1 MTKWEKMIED
11 FKALTAEEKQKKL
24 LAIFDFA
31 KDKFDF
37 SETAINYL
45 SSNTLPEELVMI
57 KLYEFILQVTAH
69 ADERVQKRQEQKKN
83 EFKEQE
89 RIAEDKDAA
98 EADKLLDF
106 IDLL

>member
-11 FKALTAEEKQKKL
+11 FKALTAEQKQKKL

-45 SSNTLPEELVMI
+45 SSDTLPSELVMV
-57 KLYEFILQVTAH
+57 KLYEFVVNATTIAE
-69 ADERVQKRQEQKKN
+69 ERIQKKQTDVKKNFQEQEKQS
-83 EFKEQE
+83 EAQD
-89 RIAEDKDAA
+89 AED
-98 EADKLLDF
+98 ADKLLNL

>member
-11 FKALTAEEKQKKL
+11 FKALTAEQKQKKL

-45 SSNTLPEELVMI
+45 SSNTLPSELVMI
-57 KLYEFILQVTAH
+57 KLYEFVLH
-69 ADERVQKRQEQKKN
+69 ATSLAEERIQNKK
-83 EFKEQE
+83 QE
-89 RIAEDKDAA
+89 RKQKFIETEKAQERQDAE
-98 EADKLLDF
+98 EADKLLDL